1 MDGNKDVRDDFSDG
15 KRALGTSR
23 GAPNRIMKTFEGF
36 DLLNLIAYWIDVI
49 THVINTVMMILSHIP
64 ALQSIFHLA

>member
-1 MDGNKDVRDDFSDG
+1 
-15 KRALGTSR
+15 
-23 GAPNRIMKTFEGF
+23 MKTFEGF